1 MTDTPTAGGTHR
13 SSPTDEQALAAAPKA
28 SGGREARVG
37 VFVLIGLISFLAV
50 LFLMTDPATLRGR
63 YIIVTTVDNAGGIRR
78 GDPVQMRGV
87 NIGRIHGFEME
98 PGGKV
103 AISLEL
109 NGEWDVPRGS
119 HTRLAAAGV
128 FGGRTMELIPG
139 KGPGDVEPGDTI
151 PGEGGSS
158 GLMGSMDQLG
168 DQASTVLE
176 RINAVLDQKTVSS
189 VQGSAT
195 QLDTLL
201 TQLSGTVREQRS
213 TLKSLTESLNRSA
226 QGLEK
231 ATTGPDAARAVARAD
246 SAMEVLTRT
255 GENLDRAS
263 ASLRALLD
271 RMDRGEG
278 TLGKLSTDDQLYVN
292 LNKAAASLASLM
304 ADIQANPNRYINLSL
319 F

>member
-1 MTDTPTAGGTHR
+1 M
-13 SSPTDEQALAAAPKA
+13 
-28 SGGREARVG
+28 REARVG
-37 VFVLIGLISFLAV
+37 VFVLIGIVSFIAV

-63 YIIVTTVDNAGGIRR
+63 YVVVTTVEDAGGIRR

-87 NIGRIHGFEME
+87 NIGRIHSFAME

-109 NGEWDVPRGS
+109 DGEWDIPEGS
-119 HTRLAAAGV
+119 HTKLAAAGI
-128 FGGRTMELIPG
+128 FGGRTMEMIPG
-139 KGPGDVEPGDTI
+139 PGPGTVQPGDTL

-158 GLMGSMDQLG
+158 GLMGSMDQLS
-168 DQASTVLE
+168 DQASTVLD
-176 RINAVLDQKTVSS
+176 RIEAVLNERTVSS
-189 VQGSAT
+189 VQGSAS

-201 TQLSGTVREQRS
+201 TGLAGMVREQRS

-226 QGLEK
+226 AGLEK

-246 SAMEVLTRT
+246 SAMEILTRT
-255 GENLDRAS
+255 SENLDRAS
-263 ASLRALLD
+263 ASLRTVLD

-278 TLGKLSTDDQLYVN
+278 TLGKLSRDDELYTN
-292 LNKAAASLASLM
+292 LNKAAESLASLV
-304 ADIQANPNRYINLSL
+304 ADVQANPKRYINVSL

>member
-1 MTDTPTAGGTHR
+1 M
-13 SSPTDEQALAAAPKA
+13 L
-28 SGGREARVG
+28 
-37 VFVLIGLISFLAV
+37 FGLISFVLV

-63 YIIVTTVDNAGGIRR
+63 YLVVTTVENAGGIRR

-98 PGGKV
+98 SGGKV

-109 NGEWDVPRGS
+109 DGQWKIPAGS

-139 KGPGDVEPGDTI
+139 NGPGTVEAGDTI

-158 GLMGSMDQLG
+158 GLMGSVDQLG
-168 DQASTVLE
+168 EQASTVLE
-176 RINAVLDQKTVSS
+176 RIQSLLNQGTVSS
-189 VQGSAT
+189 VQGSAS

-201 TQLSGTVREQRS
+201 TELAGAVREQRS
-213 TLKSLTESLNRSA
+213 TLRSLTVSLNRSA
-226 QGLEK
+226 HGLEGL
-231 ATTGPDAARAVARAD
+231 TTGPDAARAVARAD

-255 GENLDRAS
+255 GENLDQAT

-278 TLGKLSTDDQLYVN
+278 TLGKLSRDDQLYVN
-292 LNKAAASLASLM
+292 LNKAAASLASLT
-304 ADIQANPNRYINLSL
+304 ADIQANPKKYINVSL